1 MPNLYKD
8 PGKPLS
14 PEQIE
19 SLAQSLDGA
28 SAERLYTA
36 RYEQH
41 FLRKGLSAAEAK
53 RKAQWWAQ
61 LKVSMPEGTV
71 IDPDTTVDQIIAQH
85 RAECISRGES
95 VEPYPITGAQQYR
108 GSFQPQTA
116 LMAPTMVRMEMPNL
130 IGKRYAVNAFALSPA
145 REYWAAASPG
155 ADFLATQE
163 PHLFN
168 SGALPTFTASALD
181 PSILTQ
187 CHWTLRHSAA
197 YAESK
202 ADVLEM
208 VEASAVDRMDY
219 EQDLDY
225 AALQNQRGR
234 DHLGDYLARAH
245 AWAISQPAE
254 PVTDA
259 EIDEAWDAMGG
270 YPGAPRQ
277 LPNTKK

>member
-1 MPNLYKD
+1 
-8 PGKPLS
+8 
-14 PEQIE
+14 
-19 SLAQSLDGA
+19 
-28 SAERLYTA
+28 
-36 RYEQH
+36 
-41 FLRKGLSAAEAK
+41 
-53 RKAQWWAQ
+53 
-61 LKVSMPEGTV
+61 
-71 IDPDTTVDQIIAQH
+71 
-85 RAECISRGES
+85 
-95 VEPYPITGAQQYR
+95 
-108 GSFQPQTA
+108 
-116 LMAPTMVRMEMPNL
+116 
-130 IGKRYAVNAFALSPA
+130 
-145 REYWAAASPG
+145 
-155 ADFLATQE
+155 
-163 PHLFN
+163 LFN